1 MSFYK
6 VFAELGIVKHD
17 LFNKYEQFVNSGVW
31 DTVLFQGVAI
41 GCRRPQKVCRD
52 EQHRLSNDQG
62 PAIRWRDGFELF
74 CLDGV
79 HLTKI
84 QHKDISSKTMSFREI
99 MAIENADVRAVAL
112 KYNPEAILSA
122 GAELIDKSERG
133 NELYL
138 IEKTELNKFLEEP
151 EIYFLKMTCPTG
163 RIFVEGSPPDIA
175 RKHPSADYLQAYALG
190 INLGQYKN
198 LVNEG

>member
-6 VFAELGIVKHD
+6 VFAELGIVKKD
-17 LFNKYEQFVNSGVW
+17 LFDQYEQFLNSGIW
-31 DTVLFQGVAI
+31 DTVLFRGVAI

-52 EQHRLSNDQG
+52 DQHRLHNDQG

-74 CLDGV
+74 YLDGI
-79 HLTKI
+79 HLTSV
-84 QHKDISSKTMSFREI
+84 QHKDISSKTMSFKEI

-112 KYNPEAILSA
+112 KYNPEAILST

-133 NELYL
+133 NELFL

-151 EIYFLKMTCPTG
+151 EIYFLRMKCPTG
-163 RIFVEGSPPDIA
+163 RVFVEGVDPSFA
-175 RKHPSADYLQAYALG
+175 RKNQKADICQAYALG
-190 INLGQYKN
+190 ITPNQYRNLAI
-198 LVNEG
+198 EG